1 MKITLIQTTLTWENP
16 VENREHFTQLI
27 NSIQETDLIVLPEMF
42 SSGFTMNPERVAEHM
57 DGETVTWMKKTS
69 AEKNCAITGSL
80 VIIEDGNYYNRLLFV
95 EPDGTIHTYDK
106 RHLFTLAG
114 EDKTYTAGNTRT
126 IIEYRGWKICPL
138 VCYDLRFPVFSRNTE
153 DFDLLLYVA
162 NWPEV
167 RISAW
172 DALLKARAIE
182 NMCYVAGVNRT
193 GQDANGHNY
202 PGHSV
207 VADYFGSVV
216 ADAGNRDEVLTVQL
230 NKDALAE
237 ARKKFGFLND
247 RDSFTLLS

>member
-1 MKITLIQTTLTWENP
+1 MKITLIQTTLAWENAI
-16 VENREHFTQLI
+16 ENREHFTELI
-27 NSIQETDLIVLPEMF
+27 NTVNETDLIILPEMF
-42 SSGFTMNPERVAEHM
+42 SSGFTMNPERVAEPM
-57 DGETVTWMKKTS
+57 DGETVTWMKTTS

-80 VIIEDGNYYNRLLFV
+80 VIEEDGNYYNRLVFA
-95 EPDGTIHTYDK
+95 EPDGKIHTYDK

-114 EDKTYTAGNTRT
+114 EDKVYTAGSGRT
-126 IIEYRGWKICPL
+126 VIEYRDWKICPL

-153 DFDLLLYVA
+153 DFELLLYVA

-167 RISAW
+167 RITAW

-207 VADYFGSVV
+207 VADCLGCVI
-216 ADAGNRDEVLTVQL
+216 ADAGNRKEVLTIQL
-230 NKDALAE
+230 DKNALIE